1 MLHRK
6 GVAKLAVCAAMAC
19 ATVAGA
25 EEIDGAGQGNGLRP
39 LYLEDATQPA
49 TAPTTEA
56 TTAPAPPPPKAL
68 MAGLEA
74 IGVGK
79 ALDDAGITV
88 GGWVEGGYTV
98 SFDAPPNGQLAGRVF
113 DTKNNRVVLNQLEAF
128 VDRPVDYGKAAQNHT
143 IDIGGHLDMLY
154 GWDAGLIHSNGMLD
168 SPGIPA
174 GETSGHYESRA
185 HPENQF
191 DLTQA
196 YVDLALPVGSGLRLR
211 FGKFV
216 TLFGNETI
224 NPTTNAFYS
233 HTYNFG
239 FGIPFTQTGIMGEYK
254 LSDDWLFD
262 AGITRGWNQSLKDNN
277 GDPDFLGEV
286 TYTPQQSDFLKKWKF
301 IGNVSLGPQ
310 TTNDDSNWWTVLELI
325 ASYAATDKWSFTADL
340 LYGNAPHANGGA
352 TAQWYGIAG
361 YAAYVFNDYFT
372 FNGRAEWY
380 GDANSFTIG
389 IPPGA
394 QNLYEFTINADIK
407 PFPSSTLGQNLI
419 IRPELRLDYSNK
431 VFFNGGTKHE
441 QATFGIDA
449 YYMF

>member
-1 MLHRK
+1 MLHRN

-19 ATVAGA
+19 ATVVGA
-25 EEIDGAGQGNGLRP
+25 EEIDGAGQDKGIRP
-39 LYLEDATQPA
+39 LYLQDSQPA
-49 TAPTTEA
+49 SAPSTEA

-79 ALDDAGITV
+79 ALEDANITV
-88 GGWVEGGYTV
+88 GGYVEGGYTI
-98 SFDAPPNGQLAGRVF
+98 SFSKPPNDILAGRVF
-113 DTKNNRVVLNQLEAF
+113 DTKNNSIVLDQLDF
-128 VDRPVDYGKAAQNHT
+128 FFDRPVDYGKAATNHT
-143 IDIGGHLDMLY
+143 IDIGGHFDFIY
-154 GWDAGLIHSNGMLD
+154 GWDSGLIHSSGIFD

-174 GETSGHYESRA
+174 GVGTGFYDSRT
-185 HPENQF
+185 HPENQADF
-191 DLTQA
+191 TQA
-196 YVDLALPVGSGLRLR
+196 YVDLALPIGSGLRLR

-216 TLFGNETI
+216 TLFGYETI
-224 NPTTNAFYS
+224 NPTTNPFYS
-233 HTYNFG
+233 HTYSFG
-239 FGIPFTQTGIMGEYK
+239 FAIPFTQTGIMGEYK
-254 LSDDWLFD
+254 LSDDWLLD

-286 TYTPQQSDFLKKWKF
+286 TWTPQGSDFLKKWKV

-310 TTNDDSNWWTVLELI
+310 TTNDNSNWWTVLEAI
-325 ASYAATDKWSFTADL
+325 ASYAATDKWSFAADL
-340 LYGNAPHANGGA
+340 VYGDAPHANAGA
-352 TAQWYGIAG
+352 SAQWYGIAG
-361 YAAYVFNDYFT
+361 YGAYVFNDYFT

-394 QNLYEFTINADIK
+394 QNLYEFTVNADIK

-419 IRPELRLDYSNK
+419 IRPELRFDYSAK
-431 VFFNGGTKHE
+431 PFFNAGTKYD
-441 QATFGIDA
+441 QLTFGIDA